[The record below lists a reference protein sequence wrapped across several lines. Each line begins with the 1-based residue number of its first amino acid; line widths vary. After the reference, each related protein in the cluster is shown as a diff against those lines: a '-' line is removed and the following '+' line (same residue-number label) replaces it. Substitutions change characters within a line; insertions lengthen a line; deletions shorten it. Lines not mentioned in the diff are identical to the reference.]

1 MPYFDD
7 RGSAERC
14 TVLDVARMTLHRCG
28 QRWVVEISSPRLGVE
43 VTLDETSSDPDAAIE
58 ELLCKIGDACAEV
71 SIGAEG
77 ETCAPENYEW
87 RVEFTRWEAKIG
99 DLGIALFAALS
110 DHEHVH
116 DEVRSRRPDHFRRCP
131 ATPAS
136 RAVCRPLRF

>member
-1 MPYFDD
+1 MTSFDD
-7 RGSAERC
+7 RQSAGRGN
-14 TVLDVARMTLHRCG
+14 VLDVARMTMHRCG

-43 VTLDETSSDPDAAIE
+43 VTLDEMSSDPDAAIE

-77 ETCAPENYEW
+77 ETCEPDYYEW
-87 RVEFTRWEAKIG
+87 RVEFTRWEAQVG

-110 DHEHVH
+110 AQPHQHNETGP
-116 DEVRSRRPDHFRRCP
+116 RRQSRARRCTE
-131 ATPAS
+131 TPSS